1 MITYTRDHST
11 VDSLN
16 HIATWQSGMFHPSEM
31 LESFT
36 ARAEKRDGEFEDLE
50 PFEGGVGQGLA

>member
-1 MITYTRDHST
+1 
-11 VDSLN
+11 
-16 HIATWQSGMFHPSEM
+16 MFQPSEM